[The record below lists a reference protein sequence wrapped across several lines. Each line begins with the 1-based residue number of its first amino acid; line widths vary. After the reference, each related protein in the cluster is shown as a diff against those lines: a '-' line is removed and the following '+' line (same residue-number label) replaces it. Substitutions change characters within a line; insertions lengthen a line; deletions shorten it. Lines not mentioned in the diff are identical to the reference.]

1 MSKLSEFL
9 GSVAPT
15 VASALLGPV
24 GGVAVAAIGKAFG
37 VDAATTESLT
47 KIIEGGK
54 VTPEAMAELQK
65 LELQFQNDEKER
77 GFRNSELEFKDRDSA
92 RQANVTGGTQTKVF
106 WLSVIILLLS
116 FGSEIYVLF
125 NGYSMAVDAVVVG
138 RILGFLDAAALQALA
153 YWLGSSHGSQQ
164 KTEIMAAK

>member
-1 MSKLSEFL
+1 MSKLTEFL
-9 GSVAPT
+9 STAAPT
-15 VASALLGPV
+15 IASALLGPL
-24 GGVAVAAIGKAFG
+24 GGVAVAGLGKALG
-37 VDAATTESLT
+37 IDGATTESIT
-47 KIIEGGK
+47 KAIQGGQI
-54 VTPEAMAELQK
+54 TPEAMAEIQK
-65 LELQFQNDEKER
+65 LELQFKNDEKER
-77 GFRNSELEFKDRDSA
+77 GFRYSELEFKDRDSA